1 MSQTQS
7 LEPSSDDLQ
16 TVLSQVL
23 ESFAYALPIPREDA
37 ADLGLSVHAV
47 LPQDHGWLVL
57 RCSPALAE
65 RLAQDSTGSDD
76 PGLAQDAF
84 AELCNLCVSHLVSR
98 LWDNLHTP
106 FRSFVPAFGLPPG
119 ERKSAV
125 LLDVDGEALEASH
138 WSRA

>member
-1 MSQTQS
+1 MSQTRP
-7 LEPSSDDLQ
+7 LEPSSDDLHK
-16 TVLSQVL
+16 VLSQVL
-23 ESFAYALPIPREDA
+23 ESFAYALPIPRAEA

-47 LPQDHGWLVL
+47 LPQEHGWLAL
-57 RCSPALAE
+57 RCSPVLAE
-65 RLAQDSTGSDD
+65 RLAQDSTGSED

-98 LWDNLHTP
+98 LWGDLQSP
-106 FRSFVPAFGLPPG
+106 FRPFVPAPGLPQG
-119 ERKSAV
+119 VRKSAV